1 MPSSNF
7 AAQQIRANSSKLV
20 SVILILVITILLIIN
35 FQIRSTLVLPPI
47 QISKQDSAVNLDSTM
62 LRIFN
67 LGQSRLLAGLLWAQT
82 LIDSDLEHYKKN
94 DLNSWMYLRFK
105 TIVTLDPLFKEAYR
119 YGGQYLSTVKD
130 DILGAEEIYRRGL
143 EHFPDDFY
151 LNYYAAFNYFF
162 ELGDFENAKK
172 CYARIF
178 HHPNA
183 RKIIFFD
190 TLYARIASNSGDLPT
205 AYAVIKSLYDPAP
218 PDSPLKDYYGE
229 MLYSIK
235 AEIDLNCL
243 NGEENSL
250 LLQQQADQT
259 LSGHSTKTVTKKNN
273 TSQKNCA
280 RYDFDGRPYRLN
292 TDGKYVAAKAWTPY
306 RVRHTRQEQL
316 AEKKTRNEAKA
327 ELPTKGQT
335 KK

>member
-1 MPSSNF
+1 MQSSNGM
-7 AAQQIRANSSKLV
+7 ALQIKAQSSKFV
-20 SVILILVITILLIIN
+20 SVILAIIILALLALN
-35 FQIRSTLVLPPI
+35 YQIRSTLILPPI
-47 QISKQDSAVNLDSTM
+47 KISKQDSAVNLDSTM

-119 YGGQYLSTVKD
+119 YGGQYLSTIKD

-143 EHFPDDFY
+143 QYFPDDFY

-162 ELGDFENAKK
+162 ELGDFEKAKE
-172 CYARIF
+172 CYARIY
-178 HHPNA
+178 HHPKA

-190 TLYARIASNSGDLPT
+190 TLDARIASNSGDLPP
-205 AYAVIKSLYDPAP
+205 AFNVIKSLYDPAP

-243 NGEENSL
+243 NGIDSDL
-250 LLQQQADQT
+250 LLKSASEDPKQIT
-259 LSGHSTKTVTKKNN
+259 RKTKTKNK
-273 TSQKNCA
+273 SIAHCA
-280 RYDFDGRPYRLN
+280 RYDFEGKPYRLN
-292 TDGKYVAAKAWTPY
+292 TDGTYVAAKPWTPY
-306 RVRHTRQEQL
+306 RVNHTRKDDL
-316 AEKKTRNEAKA
+316 KNDRKKEAKP
-327 ELPTKGQT
+327 PTVNAS
-335 KK
+335 

>member
-1 MPSSNF
+1 MQTSNLT
-7 AAQQIRANSSKLV
+7 AIQIKASSSKLAA
-20 SVILILVITILLIIN
+20 VILTVIILALLGIN
-35 FQIRSTLVLPPI
+35 YKIRSTLVLPPI
-47 QISKQDSAVNLDSTM
+47 KISKQDSAVNLDSTM

-119 YGGQYLSTVKD
+119 YGGQYLSTIKD

-143 EHFPDDFY
+143 QYFPNDFY

-162 ELGDFENAKK
+162 ELGDFEKAKE

-178 HHPNA
+178 HDPKA

-205 AYAVIKSLYDPAP
+205 AYNVIRSLYDPAP
-218 PDSPLKDYYGE
+218 KDSPLKKYYGD

-243 NGEENSL
+243 NGVGSDL
-250 LLQQQADQT
+250 LLKSVEGDETSHQKMIEPNQKTKQAK
-259 LSGHSTKTVTKKNN
+259 LKKI
-273 TSQKNCA
+273 SKKSIAHCA
-280 RYDFDGRPYRLN
+280 RYDFEGKPYRLN
-292 TDGKYVAAKAWTPY
+292 ADGTYAAAKEWTPY
-306 RVRHTRQEQL
+306 RVRHTRQEKL
-316 AEKKTRNEAKA
+316 AKEKAKR
-327 ELPTKGQT
+327 EKNL
-335 KK
+335 